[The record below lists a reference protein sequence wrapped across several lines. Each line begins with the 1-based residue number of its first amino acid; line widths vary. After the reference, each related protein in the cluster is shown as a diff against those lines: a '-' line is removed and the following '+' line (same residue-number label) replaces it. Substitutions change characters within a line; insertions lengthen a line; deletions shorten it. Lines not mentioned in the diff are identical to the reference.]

1 MSIVKLWRVKGVK
14 GGFTTFFIFILALR
28 CLSQNVGT
36 FQVKRLSVLV
46 KTLRCFCVDDELVWF
61 FHFYFIA
68 IVHDLFVIPLYH
80 PKIDSGNSNTKSRW
94 KHRFPSPLNSKNK
107 AINIVL
113 TFKLLKIMK
122 MEMNYVAPELE
133 VLEVMV
139 EKGFEGSVTPPG
151 VGEEL

>member
-46 KTLRCFCVDDELVWF
+46 KTLRRFCVDDELVWF

-68 IVHDLFVIPLYH
+68 IVHDLFVILLYH
-80 PKIDSGNSNTKSRW
+80 PKNDSGNFYVTLQLELCPFGSWFYRNNNLTEEKNAIIYNKVYQLKERKQKNSI
-94 KHRFPSPLNSKNK
+94 NSKN
-107 AINIVL
+107 N
-113 TFKLLKIMK
+113 
-122 MEMNYVAPELE
+122 
-133 VLEVMV
+133 
-139 EKGFEGSVTPPG
+139 
-151 VGEEL
+151 